1 MPARRRYEDAI
12 PAIPPAPPLSR
23 QERHLR
29 IALLAGALLFAVEA
43 AIYVPEV
50 FGGPSDTRPFAI
62 NSVAKDVLFAA
73 LTALAAVNLR
83 RLSRLIGLVILGHVV
98 ILILLGASLISGDA
112 DSAFPPPRW
121 LADLVPISEI
131 DPEVRLLV
139 WLVSCAVATA
149 VLVWL
154 YRRALRV
161 RYDLRYL
168 WAIEHE
174 TVAALADAAFTDP
187 VVPPVEVAT
196 AVDHYWASLDIGY
209 KGRLRFAL
217 WIVGFAPLFHGK
229 PPLPL
234 MERGRREAFIRQRL
248 LLDVSTR
255 RLNGRIRTMVQSSI
269 RFALQMVYSRYYN
282 DERSHAAVGYERFS
296 ERPGYPGDPPEHRP
310 LRTIPAAAVG
320 RRWRDE
326 DVVVVGS
333 GAGGAVVARELVR
346 RGRRVLIVERGPHV
360 ERSEFV
366 EDEAVM
372 YSRLYSDGALQTSRD
387 FTFQVLQGMCVGGTT
402 VVNNAV
408 SFRMPDDVLTRW
420 NAEFDAGLPPEE
432 MARSF
437 ESVERM
443 VRVQPQEGRVANPLT
458 ALINRG
464 NPGTLVPV
472 SANIEECYGCGYC
485 NIGCRFGKKLSMLDG
500 VLPETQAWAD
510 AERRSRPGFGGGLEV
525 LPDCRVTE
533 ILSHANRATGVRCTL
548 DLPDGKRED
557 IEISA
562 ATVVVAAG
570 AIHSSRLLMNSGI
583 GGVAVGA
590 GLCANLGSHMTA
602 DFGDDG
608 PPLRAFAGLQMSDY
622 VEGGEARDHVIET
635 WFNPVMS
642 QALVMPGWLGEHQRN
657 MERYDR
663 LGSLGVLVESERNG
677 NHVLRRRELFSGSE
691 VAFTPSERD
700 LRRLLRGLREAGEL
714 LLEAGA
720 KHVMPATFRYEELH
734 STAELGRLDYGDL
747 VKDASDISVNTG
759 HPQGGNAI
767 SRDRAKGVV
776 DERFRVHGWENLY
789 VCDASVFPTAVRVN
803 PQLTVMALAQRAG
816 SECIA

>member
-1 MPARRRYEDAI
+1 MPEDRRRRPARGTSKKRGRRGAATRTTI

-50 FGGPSDTRPFAI
+50 FGGPPDTRPFAI

-131 DPEVRLLV
+131 DPDVRLLV

-154 YRRALRV
+154 YRRALKV

-174 TVAALADAAFTDP
+174 IVAALADAAFTDP
-187 VVPPVEVAT
+187 AVPPVEVAT

-217 WIVGFAPLFHGK
+217 WIVGFAPLFHRK

-234 MERGRREAFIRQRL
+234 MERGRREAFIRQHL

-296 ERPGYPGDPPEHRP
+296 KRPGYPGDPPEHRP

-408 SFRMPDDVLTRW
+408 SFRMPDDVLARW
-420 NAEFDAGLPPEE
+420 NAEFDAGLPPDE

-437 ESVERM
+437 ESVERAGARPAAGRAGGEPADGADQSRP
-443 VRVQPQEGRVANPLT
+443 VRSARAGVGEHRGVLRLRVLQHRLPLRQEAVDARRRAAGDADMGRRRT
-458 ALINRG
+458 ALA
-464 NPGTLVPV
+464 P
-472 SANIEECYGCGYC
+472 
-485 NIGCRFGKKLSMLDG
+485 
-500 VLPETQAWAD
+500 
-510 AERRSRPGFGGGLEV
+510 
-525 LPDCRVTE
+525 
-533 ILSHANRATGVRCTL
+533 GVRGRPRGAAR
-548 DLPDGKRED
+548 LPGDRDTEPRQPGHR
-557 IEISA
+557 
-562 ATVVVAAG
+562 G
-570 AIHSSRLLMNSGI
+570 ALHP
-583 GGVAVGA
+583 
-590 GLCANLGSHMTA
+590 
-602 DFGDDG
+602 G
-608 PPLRAFAGLQMSDY
+608 PA
-622 VEGGEARDHVIET
+622 
-635 WFNPVMS
+635 
-642 QALVMPGWLGEHQRN
+642 
-657 MERYDR
+657 
-663 LGSLGVLVESERNG
+663 
-677 NHVLRRRELFSGSE
+677 RRRAGGD
-691 VAFTPSERD
+691 RD
-700 LRRLLRGLREAGEL
+700 LRRDGRGGRRRDP
-714 LLEAGA
+714 LEPPS
-720 KHVMPATFRYEELH
+720 HE
-734 STAELGRLDYGDL
+734 
-747 VKDASDISVNTG
+747 
-759 HPQGGNAI
+759 Q
-767 SRDRAKGVV
+767 RDRRGGGGRRA
-776 DERFRVHGWENLY
+776 
-789 VCDASVFPTAVRVN
+789 CAPTSA
-803 PQLTVMALAQRAG
+803 PT
-816 SECIA
+816 